1 MQGCECTG
9 HMYTQEVCICA
20 PLSLQGAQMP
30 CSHWPGRGLNLLP
43 PTPQPRRSSP
53 SPHPCLLPLPTV
65 GLSLLFQLTLHWCG
79 ERAFDIH
86 NLVQRRSRSPESRY
100 GFHGNRLVHR
110 GGGGGEGKHIV
121 KIQAPQVWLE
131 LDQLPSWG
139 TGSDWARLWGPCG
152 RGCLSPSTG
161 VTPPTLGAAQ
171 LLLWLLAGS
180 ASPTGF
186 LTRC

>member
-139 TGSDWARLWGPCG
+139 TGS
-152 RGCLSPSTG
+152 TG
-161 VTPPTLGAAQ
+161 QGSGVLVGGAASPHPLGLPLPPWELLSSFCGSWQ
-171 LLLWLLAGS
+171 VLLLPRA
-180 ASPTGF
+180 F
-186 LTRC
+186 